1 MGSQRTDRQATQ
13 RPEEVISPLT
23 LHACAV
29 AIGENGVLIRG
40 ASGAGK
46 STLALALVEA
56 QILAGGFARL
66 VGDDRI
72 LAHAAGGRV
81 VMSPHRA
88 IEGLVEWRGMGL
100 LEQAFEPSAV
110 LSLVVDLESGP
121 PTLLP
126 RLPEPETL
134 ETSLC
139 GVKGLAR
146 LRLPAWQTALSVAA
160 IMVFLHKMPLK

>member
-1 MGSQRTDRQATQ
+1 MDREATRRQ
-13 RPEEVISPLT
+13 DLPPASVSPQS
-23 LHACAV
+23 LHASAV
-29 AIGENGVLIRG
+29 ALGECGVLIRG

-66 VGDDRI
+66 VGDDRV
-72 LAHAAGGRV
+72 LAHATGGRV

-100 LEQAFEPSAV
+100 LEQDFEPSAV
-110 LSLVVDLESGP
+110 LSLVVDLENGP
-121 PTLLP
+121 PSLLP

-134 ETSLC
+134 KTSLC

-146 LRLPAWQTALSVAA
+146 LRLPAWQTARSVAA

>member
-1 MGSQRTDRQATQ
+1 METEARQRDLPVDA
-13 RPEEVISPLT
+13 VSPLS
-23 LHACAV
+23 LHASAV

-72 LAHAAGGRV
+72 LAHATGGRV
-81 VMSPHRA
+81 VLSPHRA

-100 LEQAFEPSAV
+100 FEQAFEPSVV
-110 LSLVVDLESGP
+110 LTLVVDLENGP
-121 PTLLP
+121 PSLLP
-126 RLPEPETL
+126 RLPEPEALQTG
-134 ETSLC
+134 LC
-139 GVKGLAR
+139 GVNGLAR
-146 LRLPAWQTALSVAA
+146 LRLPAWQTARSVSA

>member
-1 MGSQRTDRQATQ
+1 MDSGAKHRQDLPAD
-13 RPEEVISPLT
+13 EISPLS
-23 LHACAV
+23 LHASAV
-29 AIGENGVLIRG
+29 AIGESGVLIRG
-40 ASGAGK
+40 HSGAGK

-72 LAHAAGGRV
+72 LAHATGGRV

-88 IEGLVEWRGMGL
+88 IAGLVEWRGMGL
-100 LEQAFEPSAV
+100 FEQAYEPSAV
-110 LSLVVDLESGP
+110 LNLVVDLESGSP
-121 PTLLP
+121 SLLP
-126 RLPEPETL
+126 RLPETEAL
-134 ETSLC
+134 QTSLC

-146 LRLPAWQTALSVAA
+146 LRLPAWQTARSVSA